1 MNNKTTT
8 ECAKKIGE
16 QQTGAYLQLFLYRAP
31 KKNYGVAGTIH
42 SSKYMAILSAG
53 ILAAIFS
60 IGAIDSFAQ
69 SELTTSTQ
77 DQGSN
82 ATSATTASLGEP
94 LFVEQGRITGQRVLT
109 VAPQPQ
115 LETSFMANTSINN
128 GTGSVVNAI
137 NIGTNTIT
145 LNADGTFRGEG
156 QGVLRTEGGDFA
168 SWTNQAVGN
177 LAPGGNIIVR
187 GVTFWSTPSPTTGE
201 LAFMNGVIGLFEMEI
216 DIQGN
221 LSVTEWQWEGE
232 IGDVGAAAAASPP
245 ILQSESPINTTTTG
259 TSSESSSTVMQ

>member
-8 ECAKKIGE
+8 KCANKIGK
-16 QQTGAYLQLFLYRAP
+16 QQTGTYLM
-31 KKNYGVAGTIH
+31 H
-42 SSKYMAILSAG
+42 SSKYMTTLSAG

-69 SELTTSTQ
+69 NESITSIQ

-109 VAPQPQ
+109 VVPQPQ

-128 GTGSVVNAI
+128 GTGSVVNAV
-137 NIGTNTIT
+137 NIGTTTIT
-145 LNADGTFRGEG
+145 LNVDGTFRGEG
-156 QGVLRTEGGDFA
+156 QGVLRTKGGNFA
-168 SWTNQAVGN
+168 SWTSQTVGN
-177 LAPGGNIIVR
+177 LAPGGNILVR
-187 GVTFWSTPSPTTGE
+187 GVTFWSTPPSATGE
-201 LAFMNGVIGLFEMEI
+201 LSFMSGAIGLFEMEI

-232 IGDVGAAAAASPP
+232 FGDVAATSPP
-245 ILQSESPINTTTTG
+245 ILQNESPINTTATR
-259 TSSESSSTVMQ
+259 TSSGSSPTVMQ